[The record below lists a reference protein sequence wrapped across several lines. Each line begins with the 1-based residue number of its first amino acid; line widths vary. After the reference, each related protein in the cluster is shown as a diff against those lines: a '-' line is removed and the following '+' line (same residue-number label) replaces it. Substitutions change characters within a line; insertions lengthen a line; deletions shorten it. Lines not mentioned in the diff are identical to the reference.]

1 MNKKG
6 FATSTIIF
14 SLLSV
19 FLITISILLFTMSNT
34 NSLNDSINNKV
45 VQNIEYGE
53 NSSINDIQNQ
63 LKELQKKYD
72 DLAGT
77 VSKAQIDKIYPVGS
91 IYITTSDKSPKDLF
105 PGTTWV
111 EYSQGRMLVG
121 YNGDSVAY
129 NTIGKTG
136 GSAKVTLTTKNL
148 PSHTHTYSGTTKST
162 GSGYSITNA
171 DTKVNTTSSG
181 SHNHLMYAYSAN
193 LYRKTGT
200 IGNPNFLA
208 AVSGTNADSVST
220 TSNKYTGDAGAHTHS
235 VTYKKTTGIF
245 GVEAHTHTYSG
256 TTAATGDEE
265 AFSVQNPYIVVHI
278 YKRTK

>member
-34 NSLNDSINNKV
+34 SSLNDSINNKV

-63 LKELQKKYD
+63 LKELQEKYD
-72 DLAGT
+72 KLANSQ
-77 VSKAQIDKIYPVGS
+77 VNNIYPVGS
-91 IYITTSDKSPKDLF
+91 IYITTSDKSPNDLF
-105 PGTTWV
+105 PGTEWD
-111 EYSQGRMLVG
+111 EYSQGRVLVG

-129 NTIGKTG
+129 NPIGKTG

-235 VTYKKTTGIF
+235 VTYKKTTGIS
-245 GVEAHTHTYSG
+245 GVQAHTHTYSG
-256 TTAATGDEE
+256 TTAATGDGE
-265 AFSVQNPYIVVHI
+265 AISALDPYVVVHI

>member
-34 NSLNDSINNKV
+34 SSLNDSINNKV

-91 IYITTSDKSPKDLF
+91 IYITTTTSPETLF
-105 PGTTWV
+105 PDTKWNLYSKGT
-111 EYSQGRMLVG
+111 MLIG
-121 YNGDSVAY
+121 YNDEDTNPKKVES
-129 NTIGKTG
+129 TG
-136 GSAKVTLTTKNL
+136 GSATATLTTSNL
-148 PSHTHTYSGTTKST
+148 PSHSHSFTPAGTITNGLTITTASAGSHTHTLSGVMGWPASGDGSTKNYAYSGWAQTTGVYSKNVTKTESAGSHTHKVNMSGSLTFNGTAGTTGKT
-162 GSGYSITNA
+162 GSGT
-171 DTKVNTTSSG
+171 
-181 SHNHLMYAYSAN
+181 
-193 LYRKTGT
+193 
-200 IGNPNFLA
+200 
-208 AVSGTNADSVST
+208 
-220 TSNKYTGDAGAHTHS
+220 
-235 VTYKKTTGIF
+235 
-245 GVEAHTHTYSG
+245 
-256 TTAATGDEE
+256 
-265 AFSVQNPYIVVHI
+265 AFSVQNPYTVVYI

>member
-105 PGTTWV
+105 PGTEWN
-111 EYSQGRMLVG
+111 EYSQGRVLVG
-121 YNGDSVAY
+121 YNWDSVAY

-136 GSAKVTLTTKNL
+136 GSATATLTTDNL
-148 PSHTHTYSGTTKST
+148 PSHSHSFTPAGTITNGLTFTTASAGSHTHALSGVMGWPASGDGSTKNYAYSGWAQTTGVYSKNVTKTESAGSHTHKVNMSGSLTFKGTASTTGKT
-162 GSGYSITNA
+162 GSG
-171 DTKVNTTSSG
+171 K
-181 SHNHLMYAYSAN
+181 
-193 LYRKTGT
+193 
-200 IGNPNFLA
+200 
-208 AVSGTNADSVST
+208 
-220 TSNKYTGDAGAHTHS
+220 
-235 VTYKKTTGIF
+235 
-245 GVEAHTHTYSG
+245 E
-256 TTAATGDEE
+256 
-265 AFSVQNPYIVVHI
+265 FSVLDPYTVVHI

>member
-63 LKELQKKYD
+63 LKELQEKYD
-72 DLAGT
+72 N
-77 VSKAQIDKIYPVGS
+77 QINNIYPVGS
-91 IYITTSDKSPKDLF
+91 IYITTSDKSPNDLF
-105 PGTTWV
+105 PGTEWD
-111 EYSQGRMLVG
+111 EYSQGRVLVG
-121 YNGDSVAY
+121 YDSVAY

-136 GSAKVTLTTKNL
+136 GSATATLTTDNL
-148 PSHTHTYSGTTKST
+148 PSHSHSFTPAGTITNGLTFTTASAGSHTHALSGVMGWPASGDGSTKNYAYSGWAQTTGVYSKNVTKTESAGSHTHKVNMSGSLTFKGTASTTGKT
-162 GSGYSITNA
+162 GSG
-171 DTKVNTTSSG
+171 K
-181 SHNHLMYAYSAN
+181 
-193 LYRKTGT
+193 
-200 IGNPNFLA
+200 
-208 AVSGTNADSVST
+208 
-220 TSNKYTGDAGAHTHS
+220 
-235 VTYKKTTGIF
+235 
-245 GVEAHTHTYSG
+245 E
-256 TTAATGDEE
+256 
-265 AFSVQNPYIVVHI
+265 FSVLDPYIVVHI